1 MHGEIWGL
9 FSGAGA
15 CKCTPNTLYQ
25 HVQDKFG
32 KHSHTSPRLNTPQNI
47 CNNETLSTFS
57 LIPKKVG
64 GGGIDSATINYC
76 CYKLDYTSDE
86 IEKYK
91 CWCLMGFFSSSLYN
105 LTTWL
110 QITTIWRAV
119 FPNVSWAFGFAPW
132 SMR

>member
-1 MHGEIWGL
+1 MKSE
-9 FSGAGA
+9 A
-15 CKCTPNTLYQ
+15 CSVEQVLASARQIPYTNMYKTSLANTRIHPLGWTRLRISAIMKPSPHFLWYQ
-25 HVQDKFG
+25 K
-32 KHSHTSPRLNTPQNI
+32 RL
-47 CNNETLSTFS
+47 
-57 LIPKKVG
+57 